1 MALSIEEANAVSKY
15 YYDDTLTQSAYDDHV
30 LWTKMKQSNLVKVK
44 GGTKLRWPL
53 RYKRLDKADAI
64 GAREQLSYEQ
74 LETRTSAELDWVYY
88 YANALI
94 SWDERVKNS
103 GKQKVVDL
111 LGDKAQEMKE
121 DMFYRMATDLW
132 TANPNGKGIEILGTI
147 VGTGTYAGVDDADA
161 STWYSPF
168 IEGTATVMTLYGS
181 VGISKLINS
190 CTFGKH
196 RPTFHITTRDLYSK
210 FMSLFE
216 GQKVYND
223 NKLAEAGFDNCKF
236 LGATISP
243 DSFTPTS
250 AWYGLD
256 IDQYEFW
263 VHPDFNFKLKDWF
276 ELEQAGFPNAMAR
289 VMTVALNLT
298 CKMRKT
304 SGKYT
309 ALNYA
314 S

>member
-1 MALSIEEANAVSKY
+1 MALAIAEANAVSRY
-15 YYDDTLTQSAYDDHV
+15 YYDTDLTEMAYDESV
-30 LWTKMKQSNLVKVK
+30 LWTKMKQKNLIKVK
-44 GGTKLRWPL
+44 GGTKLRWPI

-74 LETRTSAELDWVYY
+74 LETRAVPELDWVYY

-103 GKQKVVDL
+103 GKQQVVDL
-111 LGDKAQEMKE
+111 LADKALEMKQ
-121 DMFYRMATDLW
+121 DMTYRFATDLW
-132 TANPNGKGIEILGTI
+132 TANPNGLGIEPLSTI
-147 VGTGTYAGVDDADA
+147 VATGTYGNIDDADA
-161 STWYSPF
+161 SSWYSPF
-168 IEGTATVMTLYGS
+168 CNATQTVVTLYGTDS
-181 VGISKLINS
+181 ISHGINTL
-190 CTFGKH
+190 TFGKH
-196 RPTFHITTRDLYSK
+196 RPTFHITTRNLYSK
-210 FMSLFE
+210 FMALFE

-243 DSFTPTS
+243 DSFQPAS
-250 AWYGLD
+250 SWYMLD

-263 VHPDFNFKLKDWF
+263 VHPDFNFKLNDWF
-276 ELEQAGFPNAMAR
+276 DLKQAGFPNAMAR
-289 VMTVALNLT
+289 VQTVALNLV
-298 CKMRKT
+298 CHMRRT

-309 ALNYA
+309 ALVHT

>member
-1 MALSIEEANAVSKY
+1 MALSIAEANAVSKY
-15 YYDDTLTQSAYDDHV
+15 YYDTDLTEMAYDDHV
-30 LWTKMKQSNLVKVK
+30 LWTKMKQNNMVKVK
-44 GGTKLRWPL
+44 GGSALRWPI

-74 LETRTSAELDWVYY
+74 VETRTACELDWVYY

-111 LGDKAQEMKE
+111 LADKAREMKQ
-121 DMFYRMATDLW
+121 DMYYRFATDLW
-132 TANPNGKGIEILGTI
+132 TSNPNGLGIVPLSTI
-147 VGTGTYAGVDDADA
+147 VGTGTYAGVDDGDA

-168 IEGTATVMTLYGS
+168 VNGTQTVVTLYGADS
-181 VGISKLINS
+181 ISYGINQL
-190 CTFGKH
+190 TFGKN

-236 LGATISP
+236 LGATVAP
-243 DSFTPTS
+243 DSFTPAS
-250 AWYGLD
+250 AWYLLD
-256 IDQYEFW
+256 LDQYEFW
-263 VHPDFNFKLKDWF
+263 VHPDFNFKLTDWF
-276 ELEQAGFPNAMAR
+276 ELEQAGFPNAMSR
-289 VMTVALNLT
+289 VETVALNLV
-298 CKMRKT
+298 CHMRRT

-309 ALNYA
+309 ALVYSN
-314 S
+314 

>member
-1 MALSIEEANAVSKY
+1 MALSIEEANAVSRY
-15 YYDDTLTQSAYDDHV
+15 YYDETLTQSAYDDHV
-30 LWTKMKQSNLVKVK
+30 LWTKMKQNNLIKVK

-53 RYKRLDKADAI
+53 RYMRLDKADAI
-64 GAREQLSYEQ
+64 GAREQIGYEQ
-74 LETRTSAELDWVYY
+74 LETRTAAELDWVYY
-88 YANALI
+88 HAQGLI

-103 GKQKVVDL
+103 GKQQVVDL
-111 LGDKAQEMKE
+111 LADKATEMKE
-121 DMFYRMATDLW
+121 DMYYRMATDLW
-132 TANPNGKGIEILGTI
+132 TSNPNGKGIEVLGTI
-147 VGTGTYAGVDDADA
+147 VGTGTYGGLDDADA

-168 IEGTATVMTLYGS
+168 IDGTATVLTLYGS
-181 VGISKLINS
+181 AGISKMIND

-216 GQKVYND
+216 GQKVYSD

-236 LGATISP
+236 LGATIAP

-298 CKMRKT
+298 CKMRRT
-304 SGKYT
+304 SGKFT
-309 ALNYA
+309 TLNYA

>member
-1 MALSIEEANAVSKY
+1 MALSIAEANAVSRY
-15 YYDDTLTQSAYDDHV
+15 YYDTPLTQQAYDEHA
-30 LWTKMKQSNLVKVK
+30 LWTKMKQNNLVKVK
-44 GGTKLRWPL
+44 GGTKLRWPI
-53 RYKRLDKADAI
+53 RFKRLDKADAI

-74 LETRTSAELDWVYY
+74 LETRTSPELDWVYY

-111 LGDKAQEMKE
+111 LADKAREMKE
-121 DMFYRMATDLW
+121 DMFYRFATDLW
-132 TANPNGKGIEILGTI
+132 TANPNGKGIETIATI
-147 VGTGTYAGVDDADA
+147 VATGTYAGLDDADA

-168 IEGTATVMTLYGS
+168 IDATATVLSLYGS
-181 VGISKLINS
+181 TSISKLINS
-190 CTFGKH
+190 CTFGKN
-196 RPTFHITTRDLYSK
+196 RPNFHITTRDLYSK

-216 GQKVYND
+216 GQKVYKD
-223 NKLAEAGFDNCKF
+223 DDLAEAGFDNCKF
-236 LGATISP
+236 LGATITP

-263 VHPDFNFKLKDWF
+263 VHPDFNFKLNDWF

-289 VMTVALNLT
+289 VMTVALNLA

-304 SGKYT
+304 SGKFT